1 MKYNLTGRIDT
12 ATAPVV
18 DEQIQEAIDKSAEPV
33 TSLTFDCSAL
43 DYISSTG
50 LRIILKYKKL
60 YPEFE
65 VINVSND
72 VFSVFEMTGFSRI
85 MTIKKALRKIN
96 LEECQLLAHG
106 ANGEVYKINDEEIV
120 KLSLFAHA
128 EANLVKEME
137 MAREAFVMGVPT
149 AISFDTVEVSDGRT
163 GIVMEALNSTTL
175 AQQLKEHPEQLDSF
189 IEPYINL
196 FRTTNSIVGAEGQ
209 FRDVKREL
217 IKRLYVPQ
225 RFLDDAT
232 TAVIG
237 ELAEALPDGNRL
249 VHCDGHPCNALICG
263 DGSTPNLMLIDMGDF
278 GMGHPIMEILGWSFL
293 MNGPDFSPARFIA
306 PRVLGLDYD
315 FTRLLIRKMLACYL
329 NITDEATLDYAVEAA
344 AYVGTLRLVILDMVR
359 IKTEDKKARTRTMAA
374 GIVEHKQDI
383 LDAIRFLTDLIDK
396 QIIK

>member
-60 YPEFE
+60 YPELE

-106 ANGEVYKINDEEIV
+106 ANGEVYKVNDEEIV

-344 AYVGTLRLVILDMVR
+344 AYVGTLRLVILDMLR

>member
-315 FTRLLIRKMLACYL
+315 FTRLLIRKMLASYL

>member
-18 DEQIQEAIDKSAEPV
+18 DEQIQEAIDKSAEAV

-96 LEECQLLAHG
+96 LGECQLLAHG

-128 EANLVKEME
+128 EVNLVKEME

-306 PRVLGLDYD
+306 PRVLGLGYD

-374 GIVEHKQDI
+374 GIVEHKQDV